1 LARVRFATLA
11 LVVAVF
17 LEGWLSGGKTGQ
29 ADAVPPRYLS
39 LRDSLA
45 VSIQPDARGHDR
57 GTSDGFS
64 ERVWR
69 ARAVRSP
76 TLALVKLGRGGETAA
91 SMIKSPRPGPSQLEL
106 AEQQLHAGSVP
117 LVTIDIGANEV
128 ERCQAGSGFDR
139 TCVQRGLA
147 SLRQSLPQIINRL
160 RAAGGRGLKITGV
173 NYYNSFLGRWV
184 TGAAGRR
191 LALASVP
198 AERAINAT
206 LAQIYARAHV
216 PVADVESSF
225 QTRALGSYVNTR
237 TFGRVPLAVANTCQW
252 TWACSDRYDD
262 HTNTR
267 GYRVI
272 ALSVLAA
279 LRSR

>member
-1 LARVRFATLA
+1 VRFATVA
-11 LVVAVF
+11 LVLPLF
-17 LEGWLSGGKTGQ
+17 LAGLLTGGKTGQ

-39 LRDSLA
+39 LGDSLA
-45 VSIQPDARGHDR
+45 ISMQPDTDGHDR

-64 ERVWR
+64 ERVWHV
-69 ARAVRSP
+69 RAVRSP
-76 TLALVKLGRGGETAA
+76 NLALVKLGRGGETAS
-91 SMIKSPRPGPSQLEL
+91 SMIRSSRPGPSQLEL
-106 AEQQLHAGSVP
+106 AEQQLQAGSVP

-128 ERCQAGSGFDR
+128 ERCQSGTGFDR
-139 TCVQRGLA
+139 ACVQRGLA
-147 SLRQSLPQIINRL
+147 SLRESLPQIISRL
-160 RAAGGRGLKITGV
+160 RAAGGPHVKIVGI

-184 TGAAGRR
+184 TGANGRR
-191 LALASVP
+191 VALASVP
-198 AERAINAT
+198 VERVINST

-225 QTRALGSYVNTR
+225 QTRALSSYVNTR
-237 TFGRVPLAVANTCQW
+237 AFGRVPRAVANTCQW

-262 HTNTR
+262 HTNSR

-279 LRSR
+279 LRSP